1 MYTYTQCTENPCA
14 GSENVR
20 HNVFYYI
27 IQRAK
32 YRVERVYKQKKNR
45 KRTAIAAEA
54 MLSLSR

>member
-1 MYTYTQCTENPCA
+1 MYRKP
-14 GSENVR
+14 VR
-20 HNVFYYI
+20 WVREYIRHMFYYI

-32 YRVERVYKQKKNR
+32 YRVERVYKQKKKIE